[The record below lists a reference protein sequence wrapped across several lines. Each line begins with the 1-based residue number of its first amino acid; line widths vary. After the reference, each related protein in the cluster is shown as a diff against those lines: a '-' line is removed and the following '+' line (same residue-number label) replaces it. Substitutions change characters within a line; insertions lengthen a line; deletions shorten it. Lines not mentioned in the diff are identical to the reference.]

1 MNDDKA
7 KKKIIVITGVTRG
20 LGRAMA
26 EKFIALGHTVL
37 GCGRN
42 QEVIEQ
48 LRQKCTKRH
57 DFEVVDVTS
66 DEQVQTWA
74 GRLHKKCGA
83 PDLVL
88 NNAGIINPPASL
100 WKVSAQDFSSV
111 IDVNIKG
118 TANVIRHFLPNMIKK
133 HHGIV
138 VNFSSGWGRSA
149 EKDVAPYVATKWAI
163 EGLSQALSEDL
174 PPGMAAVPLNPE
186 QARLA
191 KLAALQAMLALGDAK
206 AERAAK
212 SGKVKFAD
220 TEPADEGYASTEFV
234 DCADPPTMQISL
246 LNLDKVPPKRSRRRR

>member
-48 LRQKCTKRH
+48 LRAKCTKRH

-66 DEQVQTWA
+66 DEQVQTWVA
-74 GRLHKKCGA
+74 RLHKKCGA

-100 WKVSAQDFSSV
+100 WKVSAQDFSNV

-133 HHGIV
+133 HHGLI

-149 EKDVAPYVATKWAI
+149 DKDVAPYVATKWAI
-163 EGLSQALSEDL
+163 EGLTQALSMEL
-174 PPGMAAVPLNPE
+174 PEGLGAVALNPGIINTDMLHICFGESAAHYPSATRWAESAVPFILKLDQSDNGQALTVPE
-186 QARLA
+186 
-191 KLAALQAMLALGDAK
+191 
-206 AERAAK
+206 
-212 SGKVKFAD
+212 V
-220 TEPADEGYASTEFV
+220 
-234 DCADPPTMQISL
+234 
-246 LNLDKVPPKRSRRRR
+246 